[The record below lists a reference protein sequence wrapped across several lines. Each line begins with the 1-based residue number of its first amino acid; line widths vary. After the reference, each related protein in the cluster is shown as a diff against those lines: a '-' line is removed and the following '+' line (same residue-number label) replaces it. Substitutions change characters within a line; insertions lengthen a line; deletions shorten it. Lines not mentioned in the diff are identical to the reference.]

1 MPGLNPTPFRPDQLS
16 VRLMGTSY
24 VLYDGA
30 QVLMGF
36 GQAADAQQA
45 LQAIQHYKF
54 DGLAMLGRG
63 DQSMMMLL
71 RRN

>member
-1 MPGLNPTPFRPDQLS
+1 
-16 VRLMGTSY
+16 
-24 VLYDGA
+24 
-30 QVLMGF
+30 MGF